1 MTSQIIA
8 TDLFIIDKDKSD
20 FNVHRLNSEK
30 SNKIETTKSSE
41 LSIEDYIKLN
51 RKQDNPAE
59 NNQTIKL
66 IDIDDK
72 LNSHEQINP
81 LKRVQSELEN
91 LVFGDEHELY
101 QKIKTKNNNN
111 LENNEG
117 VFDRDENIKRSVWKD
132 SDDQNKVKLVS

>member
-59 NNQTIKL
+59 NNQNIKL

-117 VFDRDENIKRSVWKD
+117 VFDRDENIKQSVWKD